1 MRSFFSYGSLLVILA
16 SCIAVAPA
24 LADTLELANGQA
36 VEGKYLG
43 GTDAKIDFLVAGRVQ
58 SYNLTDV
65 HTLTFGKPLGES
77 SENNPATH
85 TAVTPGSGPANA
97 DTPTFS
103 PRSSA
108 ALAGSSPI
116 AATRSPQTVEA
127 GTTVVVR
134 MIDSVDSNRNK
145 AGDPFRASLEEA
157 LVVNDTVVAPK
168 GADVYGHLVYAQ
180 EAGHIEGKSE
190 LRLALTG
197 INIHNQVVPIVTGA
211 YDVAGKSRGKDSAE
225 KIGGGAAIGAL
236 IGAIAG
242 GGKGAAIGAGMGA
255 GAGTVVQVVTHG
267 EEVHVPSETVLNFTL
282 EQPVT
287 IPAAA
292 GTEGLNSETRSR

>member
-1 MRSFFSYGSLLVILA
+1 MNLA
-16 SCIAVAPA
+16 FCWAVAPA
-24 LADTLELANGQA
+24 LADTLELANGQT

-58 SYNLTDV
+58 GYNVTDV
-65 HTLTFGKPLGES
+65 HTLTFGKSPAES
-77 SENNPATH
+77 TENNLATRP
-85 TAVTPGSGPANA
+85 AVTPGDGPERA
-97 DTPTFS
+97 DGPTFS
-103 PRSSA
+103 TRASA
-108 ALAGSSPI
+108 GTANSSPV
-116 AATRSPQTVEA
+116 AATRSPQTVDV

-134 MIDSVDSNRNK
+134 MIDSVDSSRNK

-197 INIHNQVVPIVTGA
+197 ININNQVVPIVTGA
-211 YDVAGKSRGKDSAE
+211 YDVSGKSRGENSAE
-225 KIGGGAAIGAL
+225 KIGGGAALGAL

-242 GGKGAAIGAGMGA
+242 HGKGALIGAGVGA

-287 IPAAA
+287 ILATA

>member
-1 MRSFFSYGSLLVILA
+1 MKTFFVHVSLLMTLA
-16 SCIAVAPA
+16 FCLAVAPA
-24 LADTLELANGQA
+24 LADTLELLNGQA

-43 GTDAKIDFLVAGRVQ
+43 GTDAKIDILVAGHVQ
-58 SYNLTDV
+58 SYNITDV
-65 HTLTFGKPLGES
+65 HTLTFGKPSGES
-77 SENNPATH
+77 NENNPATH
-85 TAVTPGSGPANA
+85 PANTAGNGLESA

-103 PRSSA
+103 PPASA
-108 ALAGSSPI
+108 DTANASAP
-116 AATRSPQTVEA
+116 AATRSPQTIEA

-134 MIDSVDSNRNK
+134 MIDSVDSSRNK

-211 YDVAGKSRGKDSAE
+211 YDVAGKSRGTNSAE
-225 KIGGGAAIGAL
+225 KIGGGAALGAL

-242 GGKGAAIGAGMGA
+242 HGKGAAIGAGVGA
-255 GAGTVVQVVTHG
+255 ATGTVVQVVTHG

-282 EQPVT
+282 EQPAT

-292 GTEGLNSETRSR
+292 GTEGLSSETRSR

>member
-1 MRSFFSYGSLLVILA
+1 MRRFISYGSLLVILA
-16 SCIAVAPA
+16 SCFAVAPA
-24 LADTLELANGQA
+24 LADTLELLNGQT
-36 VEGKYLG
+36 VDGKYLG

-58 SYNLTDV
+58 SYNVADV
-65 HTLTFGKPLGES
+65 HTLTFGKPSGES

-85 TAVTPGSGPANA
+85 TAMTPGDGPEST

-103 PRSSA
+103 TRVSAGTANSSA
-108 ALAGSSPI
+108 PPATRTPQTIDAGS
-116 AATRSPQTVEA
+116 
-127 GTTVVVR
+127 TVVVR
-134 MIDSVDSNRNK
+134 MIDSVDSSRNK
-145 AGDPFRASLEEA
+145 AGDTFRASLEEA

-168 GADVYGHLVYAQ
+168 GTDVFGHLVYAQ

-197 INIHNQVVPIVTGA
+197 ININNQVVPIVTGA
-211 YDVAGKSRGKDSAE
+211 YDVSGKSRGKNSAE
-225 KIGGGAAIGAL
+225 KIGGGAILGSL

-242 GGKGAAIGAGMGA
+242 GGKGAAIGAGVGA
-255 GAGTVVQVVTHG
+255 AGGTVVQVVTHG

-282 EQPVT
+282 EQPAT

-292 GTEGLNSETRSR
+292 GTEGLNSETGSR